1 MAAETNGE
9 GSISQ
14 SLPDDVMEMIV
25 AFLSISDLPRAALVC
40 KQWHSFIASSPI
52 CRELSHSLHKCKPW
66 LFLVGAKKRR
76 CLGFDPGA
84 RRWIR
89 LPPFSLNPDEQDVII
104 MEGDGFIFSI
114 SGDRLKFMNSF
125 LNPRK
130 WRESAAA
137 MQVWRQ
143 NPLICHDRGK
153 LIMIGGV
160 HEFEENPLSVEMLDL
175 KSGEW
180 EMCDPLPGEFGQKAS
195 STWLSSAVFSGK
207 IYVLEKWKGDF
218 CCYELQSKRWGKVM
232 SVRPLASSSSSQCVK
247 YFCLACRIGLV
258 LAGLIRENGDLS
270 FRMYIVEENKMEC
283 KEGTELRMPDEMLK
297 LIAGRETSEEE
308 EEEEEYSSSSY
319 AEHIECRGEGD
330 LVYVFSKSRYVNKRR
345 VCLFDFSTG
354 VWEMLAD
361 NDGGLCMDWRE
372 GVLFVCCSVTLE
384 ETSPV
389 I

>member
-195 STWLSSAVFSGK
+195 ASAG
-207 IYVLEKWKGDF
+207 E
-218 CCYELQSKRWGKVM
+218 
-232 SVRPLASSSSSQCVK
+232 
-247 YFCLACRIGLV
+247 RIGLV